1 MPQAPG
7 IRSKGAMPSRA
18 TAVRAGLLLL
28 LAALT
33 PAAAFS
39 GQTPAREWTID
50 TTQSQLVIHVQ
61 PGGLL
66 SPTLHP
72 HHFQPEKWSGEIAWD
87 PSRAKSAKVTV
98 RVAADSLRDHQEKL
112 SAKDTAKVE
121 AQTRGPVILDAARYP
136 EIVFEG
142 HELEIAKTPNGGKG
156 EFRGTLTGTLT
167 LHGKTMA
174 VGLAIQGL
182 VSADRF
188 QAGAAASFKQS
199 DFGIKPYSTALGT
212 ISVKDE
218 ITVEISLVA
227 VPADRKPATKGLP
240 AKPDASP
247 TPGGTSEPGQR
258 R

>member
-7 IRSKGAMPSRA
+7 IRSRGASRSW
-18 TAVRAGLLLL
+18 AVAARAGFTLLLTIPPA
-28 LAALT
+28 LAL
-33 PAAAFS
+33 P
-39 GQTPAREWTID
+39 GQAPPREWTID
-50 TTQSQLVIHVQ
+50 TAQSQLVIHVQ

-87 PSRAKSAKVTV
+87 PLRAKSVKVTV

-121 AQTRGPVILDAARYP
+121 AQTRGPAILDAAQYP

-142 HELEIAKTPNGGKG
+142 HELEIAKTPSGGKG

-167 LHGKTMA
+167 LHGRTMP

-218 ITVEISLVA
+218 ITLEISIVA
-227 VPADRKPATKGLP
+227 VPADKKPVSKAP
-240 AKPDASP
+240 SAKPEPNPMPAG
-247 TPGGTSEPGQR
+247 TPESGEHR
-258 R
+258 